1 MTAGRSG
8 PTALRSNRP
17 SGARAPIR
25 RTSERVNPSGPGG
38 DQDDE
43 DWPPPPRWWESL
55 TWRDAVVF
63 WLACAVLAVAVTAII
78 VG

>member
-1 MTAGRSG
+1 M
-8 PTALRSNRP
+8 
-17 SGARAPIR
+17 
-25 RTSERVNPSGPGG
+25 NPSGPGG
-38 DQDDE
+38 DQDE
-43 DWPPPPRWWESL
+43 DWPPPRWWEAL